1 MRCTTGTVLTSVKPL
16 LGSLPV
22 ALGLPEFPAII
33 GRRKAEEKEYML
45 HLLSRAKSI
54 GSD

>member
-1 MRCTTGTVLTSVKPL
+1 MRCPTGTFLTSVKPL
-16 LGSLPV
+16 LGILPV

-33 GRRKAEEKEYML
+33 GRRIAIEKDYML
-45 HLLSRAKSI
+45 HLLWRAKSI